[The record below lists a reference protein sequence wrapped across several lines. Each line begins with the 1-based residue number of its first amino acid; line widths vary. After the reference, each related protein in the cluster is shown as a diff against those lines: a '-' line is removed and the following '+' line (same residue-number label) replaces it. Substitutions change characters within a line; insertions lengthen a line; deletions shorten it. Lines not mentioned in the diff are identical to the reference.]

1 MVLSEEDKQ
10 NFLKLVC
17 PGYRSIA
24 EDLINEKINALYIWL
39 EYVGYKAYDYNG
51 DDIKT
56 YGALGQAYIEIFEN
70 STDEPSKVI
79 VLNANKYHMS
89 LDDLHII
96 RQVVNFYG
104 GSLEYN
110 VLAKSDRDAKLRWE
124 LLKLY
129 ADDPEA
135 CSVIM
140 KRKFKKIYD
149 GLSDS
154 DKLLLEIDCH
164 ENDWHAKEFRLI

>member
-10 NFLKLVC
+10 NFIKMVC

-24 EDLINEKINALYIWL
+24 EDLINEKIDALYIR
-39 EYVGYKAYDYNG
+39 YDFVSVDYIKSYDGMLG
-51 DDIKT
+51 D
-56 YGALGQAYIEIFEN
+56 AYIEIFEN

-79 VLNANKYHMS
+79 MLSVNKNHIS
-89 LDDLHII
+89 LDLQTI
-96 RQVVNFYG
+96 RHVVNFYG
-104 GSLEYN
+104 GPVDYN
-110 VLAKSDRDAKLRWE
+110 VLTKSDRDEKLRWQ

-140 KRKFKKIYD
+140 TRKLKKIYD
-149 GLSDS
+149 DLSDS
-154 DKLLLEIDCH
+154 DKLLLEITDYYIG
-164 ENDWHAKEFRLI
+164 DYRL

>member
-1 MVLSEEDKQ
+1 MILSEEDKR

-24 EDLINEKINALYIWL
+24 EDLINEKIDALYIG
-39 EYVGYKAYDYNG
+39 YRFVGG
-51 DDIKT
+51 SDIKN
-56 YGALGQAYIEIFEN
+56 YGVLGQAYIEIFEN

-79 VLNANKYHMS
+79 MLNANKNNMP
-89 LDDLHII
+89 LDDLQTI

-104 GSLEYN
+104 GPFEYN
-110 VLAKSDRDAKLRWE
+110 ALTKSDRDEKLRWD

-135 CSVIM
+135 CSIIM

-154 DKLLLEIDCH
+154 DKLLLEIDCYD
-164 ENDWHAKEFRLI
+164 ND

>member
-1 MVLSEEDKQ
+1 MILSEEDKQ

-17 PGYRSIA
+17 PESRSLA
-24 EDLINEKINALYIWL
+24 EDLINEKIDALYI
-39 EYVGYKAYDYNG
+39 GYGFASASDVK
-51 DDIKT
+51 K
-56 YGALGQAYIEIFEN
+56 YGVLGQAYIKIFEN
-70 STDEPSKVI
+70 STDESSKVI
-79 VLNANKYHMS
+79 MLNADRDHIP
-89 LDDLHII
+89 LDDLLTI

-104 GSLEYN
+104 GSFEYN
-110 VLAKSDRDAKLRWE
+110 ALRESDRYEKLRWQ

-129 ADDPEA
+129 VDDPEA

-154 DKLLLEIDCH
+154 DKLLLEIDCY
-164 ENDWHAKEFRLI
+164 ENN

>member
-10 NFLKLVC
+10 NFIKMVC

-24 EDLINEKINALYIWL
+24 EDLINEKIDALYIR
-39 EYVGYKAYDYNG
+39 YDFVSVDYIKSYDGMLG
-51 DDIKT
+51 D
-56 YGALGQAYIEIFEN
+56 AYIEIFEN

-79 VLNANKYHMS
+79 MLSVNKNHIS
-89 LDDLHII
+89 LDLQTI
-96 RQVVNFYG
+96 RQVAKFYG
-104 GSLEYN
+104 GPVDYN
-110 VLAKSDRDAKLRWE
+110 VLTKSDRDEKLRWQ

-140 KRKFKKIYD
+140 TRKLKKIYD
-149 GLSDS
+149 DLSDS
-154 DKLLLEIDCH
+154 DKLLLEITDYYIG
-164 ENDWHAKEFRLI
+164 DYRL

>member
-1 MVLSEEDKQ
+1 MTLSEEDKQ
-10 NFLKLVC
+10 NFLKMVC

-24 EDLINEKINALYIWL
+24 EDLINEKIDALYIRL
-39 EYVGYKAYDYNG
+39 EYVGHKAYDYNG
-51 DDIKT
+51 IDIKT
-56 YGALGQAYIEIFEN
+56 YGALGQAYIGIFEN

-79 VLNANKYHMS
+79 MLNANKNNMP
-89 LDDLHII
+89 LDYFQTI
-96 RQVVNFYG
+96 RQVLNFYG
-104 GSLEYN
+104 VPLEYN
-110 VLAKSDRDAKLRWE
+110 VLTKSDRDEKLRWQ

-154 DKLLLEIDCH
+154 DKLLLEIDCY
-164 ENDWHAKEFRLI
+164 END